1 MIKNNPTITSTDA
14 FKLFE
19 TRFGQNSGYTRAS
32 IMGKFNSTKK
42 FSQLN
47 VKKSTIITTTPDPS
61 PIIQPVEDVQLQ
73 NVTPDKHGS
82 AEGNNSTTTTTTTTT
97 TTNRNPQSPS
107 MSVQTSPSLVGIPS
121 FLDSVE
127 EDNMNFHSP
136 LDDLIEANRAELTS
150 A

>member
-1 MIKNNPTITSTDA
+1 MTV
-14 FKLFE
+14 
-19 TRFGQNSGYTRAS
+19 R
-32 IMGKFNSTKK
+32 

-47 VKKSTIITTTPDPS
+47 VKKTPIITTTPDAS
-61 PIIQPVEDVQLQ
+61 PIIQPVEAVQLQ

-97 TTNRNPQSPS
+97 TTNRNPPSPS

-150 A
+150 ASSSHYSYLHGDEVYGPILFEHSSMEDGRNI